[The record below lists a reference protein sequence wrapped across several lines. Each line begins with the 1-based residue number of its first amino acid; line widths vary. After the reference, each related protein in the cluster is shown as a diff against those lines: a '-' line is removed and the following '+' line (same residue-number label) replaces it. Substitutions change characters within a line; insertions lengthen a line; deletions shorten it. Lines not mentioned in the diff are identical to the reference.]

1 MLRSFRN
8 LSPSIASHCFIADTA
23 VVIGNVTIGEHSS
36 VWFNTVI
43 RGDVDKITIGHHTN
57 IQDLCMVHVTGGLA
71 ATNIGNYV
79 TIGHSAVIHGCTI
92 EDRCLIGMGAKV
104 LDFAVIG
111 AESILAAGTVVPPG
125 MKVPPRSMVMGVPGK
140 IKKTLSEEEVNQLH
154 QFWQAYI
161 KLKEIYLNES
171 FAVEAASTKTQTQ

>member
-125 MKVPPRSMVMGVPGK
+125 MKVPPRSMEPAQSV
-140 IKKTLSEEEVNQLH
+140 LASLH
-154 QFWQAYI
+154 Q
-161 KLKEIYLNES
+161 
-171 FAVEAASTKTQTQ
+171 TKRNLS